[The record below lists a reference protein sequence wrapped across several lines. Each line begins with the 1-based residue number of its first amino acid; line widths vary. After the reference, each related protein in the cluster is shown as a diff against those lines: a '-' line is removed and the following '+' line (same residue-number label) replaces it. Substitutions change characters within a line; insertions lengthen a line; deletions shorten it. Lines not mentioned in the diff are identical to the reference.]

1 MKIKMCYGT
10 LAFLLLCCACSTEW
24 EIPPLDS
31 SDRVDEDVLNPV
43 IQEARNY
50 SEQYVKDYHSV
61 FEKREMLPTKGNAN
75 GLQPV
80 WSKAQVKKRSG
91 FLKVEV
97 PMLSE
102 NPKKQHVNYFI
113 QGKKYEL
120 EVEPSTRMVMAKHRE
135 DGRYG
140 CYLTSSLIL
149 PSISGATADD
159 TIMIDHSPDGR
170 MLIVGGHID
179 GEVKLFQKTAENVA
193 TAPVVYELPIGG
205 VAQTYASGIRLSDLE
220 CPLCGARIPE
230 GFGCP
235 THGYI
240 LDDVEVEGSTFYL
253 EQKTVRNLCITYMD
267 ALNIHRLRGCNG
279 VCWEGGDALGMCIR
293 DLFLWGTG
301 TALFDFFEEVR
312 RQTSNFWYLDNYR
325 GYRYLLEVCD
335 LLHINQELM
344 NRTDSF
350 IWEMTREI
358 ALFEGINYDSPNC
371 EYPPIDGW
379 ESSIYT
385 ADADPIYAPSSTLT
399 YEQKKLLS
407 YALREFVEKS
417 PIYRNMYEDLKALEK
432 KIKFEINPQALEKQ
446 QANAGY
452 RDNKIIFKDDAGIK
466 LEYLEEEMLHAV
478 QDLCIYGQ
486 DYMDGARK
494 NVEFETKVV
503 QDIILTQ
510 IDSEDGTVF
519 RGGMVDDFAFH
530 TAYNTWI
537 WNNYLNIDII
547 VEEFQGMCKKWP
559 GYVGTYIEDFEP
571 YMIVSYL
578 F

>member
-179 GEVKLFQKTAENVA
+179 GEVKLFQKTAAQWFEHFKVEKKVNEKSGKVTWHLRATFA
-193 TAPVVYELPIGG
+193 TAPEEDRGGCLFDGRYMLFEFEKQFKDKFSRLPESIKDKIPYAVVANVHINAKGEVFYVHFMCDSEPVFLTDEEWMLLYDIFKS
-205 VAQTYASGIRLSDLE
+205 VKINNMKERT
-220 CPLCGARIPE
+220 
-230 GFGCP
+230 GCP
-235 THGYI
+235 NDFKWTNFAYM
-240 LDDVEVEGSTFYL
+240 LGSR
-253 EQKTVRNLCITYMD
+253 QKAN
-267 ALNIHRLRGCNG
+267 
-279 VCWEGGDALGMCIR
+279 
-293 DLFLWGTG
+293 
-301 TALFDFFEEVR
+301 
-312 RQTSNFWYLDNYR
+312 
-325 GYRYLLEVCD
+325 
-335 LLHINQELM
+335 
-344 NRTDSF
+344 
-350 IWEMTREI
+350 
-358 ALFEGINYDSPNC
+358 
-371 EYPPIDGW
+371 
-379 ESSIYT
+379 
-385 ADADPIYAPSSTLT
+385 
-399 YEQKKLLS
+399 K
-407 YALREFVEKS
+407 
-417 PIYRNMYEDLKALEK
+417 EK
-432 KIKFEINPQALEKQ
+432 KP
-446 QANAGY
+446 
-452 RDNKIIFKDDAGIK
+452 
-466 LEYLEEEMLHAV
+466 
-478 QDLCIYGQ
+478 
-486 DYMDGARK
+486 
-494 NVEFETKVV
+494 
-503 QDIILTQ
+503 
-510 IDSEDGTVF
+510 
-519 RGGMVDDFAFH
+519 
-530 TAYNTWI
+530 
-537 WNNYLNIDII
+537 
-547 VEEFQGMCKKWP
+547 
-559 GYVGTYIEDFEP
+559 
-571 YMIVSYL
+571 
-578 F
+578 